1 MREEL
6 AYNIKKLVGRA
17 LQGYVTHDALN
28 AAMPPDE
35 YTTEE
40 IKEMLGVLS
49 SKGITIVDTEAEG
62 AISKKGV
69 THGEVIRCCSFC
81 EKGTDKVKRLV
92 AGNKGYICDEC
103 VSLCMLIL
111 AQQDR
116 AWFDQQVEAAR
127 AFRFEDLIDAPNQ
140 PPVPQ
145 FKIFGTDV
153 AQPGR
158 ALRSGRRGRRLESHR
173 DCQCRPRPYRGSA
186 VGPWRLGLL
195 SGRDRDQPTRMRIF
209 PVRK

>member
-17 LQGYVTHDALN
+17 LEQGYVTHDALN

-40 IKEMLGVLS
+40 IEEMLGVLS
-49 SKGITIVDTEAEG
+49 SKGIAIVDTESEG
-62 AISKKGV
+62 AVSKKRSN
-69 THGEVIRCCSFC
+69 HGEVMRCCSFC
-81 EKGTDKVKRLV
+81 EKGADKVKRLV

-103 VSLCMLIL
+103 VSLCMLVL

-127 AFRFEDLIDAPNQ
+127 AFRFEDLIDAPN
-140 PPVPQ
+140 
-145 FKIFGTDV
+145 
-153 AQPGR
+153 
-158 ALRSGRRGRRLESHR
+158 
-173 DCQCRPRPYRGSA
+173 
-186 VGPWRLGLL
+186 
-195 SGRDRDQPTRMRIF
+195 
-209 PVRK
+209 